1 MRIHKCIHTHT
12 RIAFE
17 QMYFHNQLYVHTYV
31 CIYCRMNHQM
41 SFSPSGEINQRW
53 LIVGARQ

>member
-31 CIYCRMNHQM
+31 CVYCRMNDQM
-41 SFSPSGEINQRW
+41 SFSPSGEINQR
-53 LIVGARQ
+53 